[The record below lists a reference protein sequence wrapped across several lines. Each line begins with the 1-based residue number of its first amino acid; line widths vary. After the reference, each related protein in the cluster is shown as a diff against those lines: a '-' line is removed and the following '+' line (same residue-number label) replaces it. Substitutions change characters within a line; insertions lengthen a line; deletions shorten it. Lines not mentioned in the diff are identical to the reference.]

1 MPVVENEKEILTQ
14 QPQEKSADQKPMV
27 ARELLMPRVE
37 AMFRRVSSM
46 GHDVDLYGV
55 VANSLPD
62 LLLSRKDQILD
73 LWWRH

>member
-1 MPVVENEKEILTQ
+1 MPVVENEKGTLTQ

-27 ARELLMPRVE
+27 APELSMPRVE
-37 AMFRRVSSM
+37 AMSRRGSSM
-46 GHDVDLYGV
+46 GHDIDLYGV

-62 LLLSRKDQILD
+62 LLLSRKDKILD